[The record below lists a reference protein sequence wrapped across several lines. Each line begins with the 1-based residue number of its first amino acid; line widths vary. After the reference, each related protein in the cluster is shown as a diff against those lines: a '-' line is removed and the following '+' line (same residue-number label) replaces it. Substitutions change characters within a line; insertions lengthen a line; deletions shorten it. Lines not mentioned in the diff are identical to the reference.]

1 MEDEMTNPET
11 IKYGWSKDMQLSL
24 HDKLRA
30 DLKKAMLGKDQEV
43 RNTLRLIIAEF
54 PKLTVPLTLESG
66 KKTTRLKKPEEIA
79 DDDVIGI
86 IKGLV
91 KSEQTVLEITGQ
103 TTSDYLEILQ
113 SYLPQ
118 MIDRKEII
126 IWVKDNIDF
135 SQYKNKMQAMGPIM
149 KHFGKLAD
157 GKLVNQILKELEKH
171 QHGHPSTS

>member
-1 MEDEMTNPET
+1 MSNDVE
-11 IKYGWSKDMQLSL
+11 YGWSQDMQISL
-24 HDKLRA
+24 HDKLRT
-30 DLKKAMLGKDQEV
+30 DLKSAMLNKDQEV
-43 RNTLRLIIAEF
+43 RNTLRMIISEF

-66 KKTTRLKKPEEIA
+66 KKTTRLKKPEEIT

-86 IKGLV
+86 IKGLT

-118 MIDRKEII
+118 MIDREAIT
-126 IWVKDNIDF
+126 IWISENIDF
-135 SQYKNKMQAMGPIM
+135 SQYKNRMQAMGSVM

-157 GKLVNQILKELEKH
+157 GKIVNQILKEWE
-171 QHGHPSTS
+171 

>member
-1 MEDEMTNPET
+1 MEDEMTSPET
-11 IKYGWSKDMQLSL
+11 AKYGWSQDMQLSL

-30 DLKKAMLGKDQEV
+30 DLKQAMLGKDQEV

-66 KKTTRLKKPEEIA
+66 KKSTRLKKPEEIT

-86 IKGLV
+86 IRGLS

-113 SYLPQ
+113 SYLPK
-118 MIDRKEII
+118 MIDREEII

-135 SQYKNKMQAMGPIM
+135 SQYKNKMQAMGPVM

-157 GKLVNQILKELEKH
+157 GKLVNQILK
-171 QHGHPSTS
+171 GWD